1 MIDISTISIRYSV
14 KTAQY
19 IDFEPKGEN
28 NRRFREFMSM
38 VILFSLYRRNFSV
51 EFTTNFIKRNLA
63 MNNSDYN
70 QSFTA
75 MVGRHEKIIFS
86 VCFFYA
92 TSEMPFD
99 DIRQEVLI
107 SLYKGYRNFRQ
118 ESSESTW
125 VYKVCINTCLFSLK
139 SFTPKIKTISF
150 DELPAVHFQ
159 DDNNEWREKLEW
171 LYSVI
176 AQLKP
181 MDKALILMWLD
192 ELSYDEIASNMGI
205 PRNTVASRL
214 YRIKEK
220 ISSRKEV

>member
-1 MIDISTISIRYSV
+1 
-14 KTAQY
+14 
-19 IDFEPKGEN
+19 
-28 NRRFREFMSM
+28 
-38 VILFSLYRRNFSV
+38 
-51 EFTTNFIKRNLA
+51 
-63 MNNSDYN
+63 MNTPDYN

-92 TSEMPFD
+92 SSNVPFD

-125 VYKVCINTCLFSLK
+125 VYKVCINTCLFSLRK
-139 SFTPKIKTISF
+139 LTPKITTISL
-150 DELPAVHFQ
+150 DEMPIVHFQ
-159 DDNNEWREKLEW
+159 DENDNEIKEKLEW
-171 LYSVI
+171 LHSLI
-176 AQLKP
+176 AQLNP

-192 ELSYDEIASNMGI
+192 ELSYDEIAINMGI

-214 YRIKEK
+214 WSRLHRIKEK
-220 ISSRKEV
+220 ISSKRRLNYGT